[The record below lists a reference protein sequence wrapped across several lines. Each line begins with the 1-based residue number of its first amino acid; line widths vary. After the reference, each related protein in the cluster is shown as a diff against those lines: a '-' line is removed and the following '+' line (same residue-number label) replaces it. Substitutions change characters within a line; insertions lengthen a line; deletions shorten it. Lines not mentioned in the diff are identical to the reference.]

1 MAKDFKIVE
10 PEFVTKAKQSA
21 VAAVEAR
28 FRHEEEQR
36 RKLERRARAK
46 GCMAWAILFAL
57 ALAGGA
63 YWASVHYGIGIGEVK
78 MRVQEAMQ
86 SRRYERIEETFRIAP
101 IEDWSAAPDEYR
113 PGKVPTNTVYH
124 AMMSGADGRVLLE
137 LVASPGGGMRVRRL
151 SPIAEPVELE
161 PAAFQKFAAKTPY
174 LIMVGGKLYFCS
186 TKRASIGRESF
197 RDSLFRPPPEPTRKK
212 TK

>member
-28 FRHEEEQR
+28 YRHEEEMR
-36 RKLERRARAK
+36 RKLERRKRAK
-46 GCMAWAILFAL
+46 GCMAWVTIAAL

-63 YWASVHYGIGIGEVK
+63 YWASVHYGIGVSEVK
-78 MRVQEAMQ
+78 MRFEEAMKA
-86 SRRYERIEETFRIAP
+86 RRYERIEEVFRIAP
-101 IEDWSAAPDEYR
+101 VEDWSAAPDELR
-113 PGKVPTNTVYH
+113 PGKVATNTVYH
-124 AMMSGADGRVLLE
+124 ALMPGADGRVMLE

-161 PAAFQKFAAKTPY
+161 PTAFQKFAAKTPY
-174 LIMVGGKLYFCS
+174 LIMVCGKVYFCS
-186 TKRASIGRESF
+186 TKRASIGRETF
-197 RDSLFRPPPEPTRKK
+197 RDSLFRPTPEPPRKK
-212 TK
+212 TR

>member
-46 GCMAWAILFAL
+46 GCMAWLILVAL
-57 ALAGGA
+57 ALAGGG
-63 YWASVHYGIGIGEVK
+63 YWACVHYGIGISDVK

-86 SRRYERIEETFRIAP
+86 TRRYERIEETFRIAQ
-101 IEDWSAAPDEYR
+101 IADWSTAPEAYR

-124 AMMSGADGRVLLE
+124 AMMPGPDGRVLLE
-137 LVASPGGGMRVRRL
+137 LTASPGGGMRVRRL

-161 PAAFQKFAAKTPY
+161 PDSFQRVVAKTPY
-174 LIMVGGKLYFCS
+174 LIMVGGTVYFCAS
-186 TKRASIGRESF
+186 KRASVGRESF
-197 RDSLFRPPPEPTRKK
+197 RDSLFRPPAETPRKK
-212 TK
+212 TR

>member
-1 MAKDFKIVE
+1 MSKDFKIVE

-46 GCMAWAILFAL
+46 GCMAWLILVAFVAV
-57 ALAGGA
+57 GGG
-63 YWASVHYGIGIGEVK
+63 YWACVHYGIGVSEVK

-86 SRRYERIEETFRIAP
+86 TRRYERIEEAFRIAQVM
-101 IEDWSAAPDEYR
+101 DWSAAPDELR
-113 PGKVPTNTVYH
+113 PGKVATNTVYH
-124 AMMSGADGRVLLE
+124 ALMPGADGRVMLE

-161 PAAFQKFAAKTPY
+161 PGSFQRFVAKTPY
-174 LIMVGGKLYFCS
+174 LIMVGGNVYFCAS
-186 TKRASIGRESF
+186 KRASIGRESF
-197 RDSLFRPPPEPTRKK
+197 RDSLFRPPAEPAKKK
-212 TK
+212 TR